1 MSLYIVSDHG
11 QDQWLAYV
19 DTENPGVYAYVANL
33 GRFVFHKP
41 LGQDFYWDRELDWTP
56 VDTQTARKSI
66 TDGVIGKLDGRRHSD
81 LLAKLDAETD
91 QRSVEDVFG
100 AQPVDDLNPS
110 PQQQAEAKLKALAST
125 RPGEWLTW
133 KVYDRGRRQLASVAA
148 RDLRTGKVA
157 AVRKSGLHINSR
169 VTPTADGRIAV
180 EIARTAE
187 AI

>member
-56 VDTQTARKSI
+56 VDTAAARKTI
-66 TDGVIGKLDGRRHSD
+66 AAGVLGKLDRRRHSD
-81 LLAKLDAETD
+81 FLAELEAEPD

-100 AQPVDDLNPS
+100 AQPVEDLTPS
-110 PQQQAEAKLKALAST
+110 PQRQAEAKVKALANAG
-125 RPGEWLTW
+125 PGEWVTW
-133 KVYDRGRRQLASVAA
+133 KVYERGLRQRASVAA

-157 AVRKSGLHINSR
+157 AVRKSGLHIDSR

-180 EIARTAE
+180 EISRTAE
-187 AI
+187 AV